1 MGQDMAGGDVQ
12 KIAFRPVCT
21 HHLGMGK
28 SILRFSSV
36 FNATHGVGV
45 SSPAGSSCNSCCSG
59 SGSNSSCS
67 GRRIDSITVASVI
80 VVAKVVASQ
89 TLHPA
94 ELSSKGYS

>member
-36 FNATHGVGV
+36 FNATHGVGNILEQI
-45 SSPAGSSCNSCCSG
+45 SLCEKRLFCEDGF
-59 SGSNSSCS
+59 
-67 GRRIDSITVASVI
+67 
-80 VVAKVVASQ
+80 
-89 TLHPA
+89 
-94 ELSSKGYS
+94 

>member
-1 MGQDMAGGDVQ
+1 M
-12 KIAFRPVCT
+12 KKVCFVT
-21 HHLGMGK
+21 
-28 SILRFSSV
+28 
-36 FNATHGVGV
+36 TV
-45 SSPAGSSCNSCCSG
+45 SSPAGSSCNSCCCSG